1 MKKKEFYDLAAEME
15 KACGEWENS
24 EGLSEK
30 AMESLISK
38 VEAMAA
44 EEEAKHSPKPVKIK
58 HFRMKKRYIL
68 VLAAGLT
75 LALGMGV
82 VGDRAWIVESNDLK
96 RNSEVTTKVN
106 NEKKDSILRE
116 EEEVYQEIA
125 DKLGIVPMRL
135 GYFPDGMVMDS
146 YSIAESTGWAY
157 LYYIYDNKT
166 ISIQMIKQS
175 EESSSSV
182 QWDGDGKGRKLEN
195 VSNEYG
201 YQINAYC
208 IDEENQNYS
217 ARISYGNAYYDI
229 FGSFTDEQE
238 FIKIL
243 ERIYFKKL

>member
-15 KACGEWENS
+15 KACGDWENS
-24 EGLSEK
+24 EGLSGK

-82 VGDRAWIVESNDLK
+82 VGDRAWIVQSNDLK
-96 RNSEVTTKVN
+96 RNSEVTTKVD
-106 NEKKDSILRE
+106 NEDKEDIFRE

-135 GYFPDGMVMDS
+135 GYFPDGMEFDS
-146 YSIAESTGWAY
+146 YVVAEDTGWTY
-157 LYYIYDNKT
+157 VYYMYDDKI
-166 ISIQMIKQS
+166 ISIQMIRKS
-175 EESSSSV
+175 GESSSNV
-182 QWDGDGKGRKLEN
+182 QPDGKGRKLEN

-208 IDEENQNYS
+208 IDEENQNYR
-217 ARISYGNAYYDI
+217 ALISYGNAYYDI
-229 FGSFTDEQE
+229 LGSFSDEQE

>member
-15 KACGEWENS
+15 KACGDWENS
-24 EGLSEK
+24 EGLSGK
-30 AMESLISK
+30 AMESLISR

-44 EEEAKHSPKPVKIK
+44 EEEAKHSPKPVKMK

-68 VLAAGLT
+68 ILAAGLT
-75 LALGMGV
+75 IALGMGV

-96 RNSEVTTKVN
+96 RNSEVTTKVD
-106 NEKKDSILRE
+106 NEDKKDIFRE
-116 EEEVYQEIA
+116 EEEVYQEIS

-135 GYFPDGMVMDS
+135 GYFPDGMVLDS
-146 YSIAESTGWAY
+146 YTIIEDTGWVYLNY
-157 LYYIYDNKT
+157 LYDDKI
-166 ISIQMIKQS
+166 ISIQMIKKS

-182 QWDGDGKGRKLEN
+182 QWDGGGKERKLEN

-201 YQINAYC
+201 YQIDAYC
-208 IDEENQNYS
+208 IDEENQNYR

-229 FGSFTDEQE
+229 FGAFSEEQE

-243 ERIYFKKL
+243 ERIYFKNM